1 MNGGVTDGNGHTIN
15 DENLI
20 IPDEE
25 VAPPSYSASHDGQG
39 LRAAGP
45 TTTNNSWFSPL
56 SSNPKVDL
64 SQMFTP
70 FTSSNNFKAN
80 NTVKERQYTGGDT
93 LDEPVWQ
100 TFKKDLT
107 KIGRRV
113 LAVIWPASLSSIAA
127 RQQAKLLDMAR
138 NTGINVPDIP
148 SSMNFSSSQSHLEQS
163 DPDAL
168 LKESLEWD
176 LWGPLIFSLMYSVS
190 LGFTASKDQTNSVF
204 SGTFALIWLFFIIIG
219 LNIQLLGGTISFMSA
234 MSATGYSMFPIMLGS
249 VLFSFLI
256 KNKGLR
262 LVIGIVLLTWSIFS
276 GNMSLKSSGVL
287 PNRTFLAMY
296 PISLMYLVLFWISL
310 IN

>member
-1 MNGGVTDGNGHTIN
+1 MNERTARGNSDPIN
-15 DENLI
+15 DDNLI

-25 VAPPSYSASHDGQG
+25 VAPPYRASPEGQD
-39 LRAAGP
+39 LRAAES
-45 TTTNNSWFSPL
+45 TTTKDSWFSPL

-80 NTVKERQYTGGDT
+80 NSVKERQYTGGDT

-107 KIGRRV
+107 KIGRRL

-127 RQQAKLLDMAR
+127 RQQAKLLDIAR
-138 NTGINVPDIP
+138 NTGINVSDLP

-163 DPDAL
+163 HPDAL

-190 LGFTASKDQTNSVF
+190 LGFASSKDQTNSVF
-204 SGTFALIWLFFIIIG
+204 SGTFALIWLFFILIG

-234 MSATGYSMFPIMLGS
+234 MSATGYSMFPVVLGS
-249 VLFSFLI
+249 VFFSVFI
-256 KNKGLR
+256 KNKGIR
-262 LVIGIVLLTWSIFS
+262 LVIGMVLLAWSIFS
-276 GNMSLKSSGVL
+276 GCMSLKSSGVL
-287 PNRTFLAMY
+287 PNRTFLAIY